1 MPQVSSGARVDTKVD
16 QQLLRETSKEE
27 FLAHCRRETGGFF
40 ANLRSVP
47 DAQRPK
53 VSDQRA
59 IAWLGLALHLVA
71 LLFSHQSALPQCPLA
86 QRNSLHSRAR
96 TVQDPNN

>member
-47 DAQRPK
+47 DTQRPK
-53 VSDQRA
+53 RSDLRA
-59 IAWLGLALHLVA
+59 KRSLALPWVRSRFCFQTVSCTRMRFSVA
-71 LLFSHQSALPQCPLA
+71 QF
-86 QRNSLHSRAR
+86 RR
-96 TVQDPNN
+96 

>member
-47 DAQRPK
+47 DTQRPK
-53 VSDQRA
+53 RSDLESEAQ
-59 IAWLGLALHLVA
+59 LGLALG
-71 LLFSHQSALPQCPLA
+71 
-86 QRNSLHSRAR
+86 
-96 TVQDPNN
+96 